1 MSRKRS
7 FWKIVDQIE
16 VLIESDSFTAGSR
29 LPAERDLAERFN
41 VSRPTVRE
49 AIIALEV
56 KGRVEVRSN
65 AGVFVNEKPVEFN
78 ETLKVSA
85 FELTQARAL
94 VEGEAA
100 ALAALSI
107 EQHDLVKLRQT
118 LDKMENGD
126 DTEQAD
132 REFHLTIA
140 RATSNSA
147 IVKTVEYLWE
157 IRASQ
162 PAIISAYKTVCDG
175 GHVQRMQE
183 HTAIYNALVNKDSNQ
198 ARRSMHNHFNRLINA
213 LFDFSERK
221 ALEDV
226 RRQSEEN
233 RGRFSLS
240 HLHKSSNVKLQP

>member
-7 FWKIVDQIE
+7 FWKVVDQIE
-16 VLIESDSFTAGSR
+16 SLIERESFVAGSR

-65 AGVFVNEKPVEFN
+65 AGVFVNEKTVQFDQSVEI
-78 ETLKVSA
+78 SA

-107 EQHDLVKLRQT
+107 QQSELVKLKNT
-118 LDKMENGD
+118 LDIMENGD
-126 DTEQAD
+126 NSDQAD
-132 REFHLTIA
+132 RTFHLTIA
-140 RATSNSA
+140 KATSNVA
-147 IVKTVEYLWE
+147 IVKTIEYLWE
-157 IRASQ
+157 IREAQ
-162 PAIISAYKTVCDG
+162 PSIKSAYKTVCDG
-175 GHVQRMQE
+175 AHMQRMRE
-183 HTAIYNALVNKDSNQ
+183 HTAIYNALVNADSTQ
-198 ARRSMHNHFNRLINA
+198 ARRAMHNHFNRLINA
-213 LFDFSERK
+213 LFDFSEQK

-226 RRQSEEN
+226 KRQSEEN
-233 RGRFSLS
+233 RGKFSLS
-240 HLHKSSNVKLQP
+240 HLHKIPQMKI